1 MNTSLIGRE
10 WKRGDAWSGP
20 ELIRRGLD
28 FEMMSGV
35 GIFFLL
41 SFEGARALAPL
52 RPVTM
57 PVWPHL
63 FPFQTQKLS
72 TRRPKVLGW
81 RRPGRIGCRRL
92 LKAPSISL
100 GLFLFAFFEDFCY
113 TVMSFI

>member
-63 FPFQTQKLS
+63 FPFRTQKLS

-81 RRPGRIGCRRL
+81 RRPGRIGCRRFMMM
-92 LKAPSISL
+92 ISSSS
-100 GLFLFAFFEDFCY
+100 LFLCSSAGRAIGC
-113 TVMSFI
+113 